1 MKYYLK
7 KCWPT
12 VTAASICMVVAY
24 GLQVCTSLVQIQIT
38 QGLLDGDLRAFTIRI
53 ILLLLTWLAVVLC
66 LIAETFFQ
74 GRAVRRMNN
83 ALRRDMA
90 AGLLHKTHQEYHKQE
105 SGEYLSQFTNDVN
118 QIEQMA
124 WTPFFTIMG
133 SAAQVVFGIV
143 ALASIHWLLLV
154 ISLVIALVMIF
165 VPRLFSKRL
174 GTVGTACAAS
184 QADSVSKIKDLLA
197 GYDVLRFFGKDER
210 FTSGVDAASDSME
223 QAKYKLTINKDGIGC
238 GLAYVSAVCQVAVV
252 ILLGVLILNDMIPL
266 ATFMGTGTICA
277 GVYNGLN
284 QVSKLA
290 VSFSASKPY
299 FDKIT
304 IHAGEAQLP
313 DFGLPTL
320 QEGITVKDVSFGY
333 DEKKPILVHMNA
345 EFKKGGKYALTGPSG
360 CGKSTLLKILLGWLP
375 GYQGKVLYDERDV
388 RDYTPEQLQQKMS
401 YIEQNVFLFNTT
413 IRENIT
419 LGEHFTDE
427 QMEKALRDSA
437 LAGDLANM
445 PKGLDTPVGE
455 EGNALSGGQKQRVA
469 IARALIHNR
478 SILLV
483 DEGTSAL
490 DQKNADIVEKSL
502 LSNPDL
508 TLILISHHLSD
519 ERKAQFDH
527 RLHRR
532 RRCESHP
539 PIAMPRTIRTEIQKR
554 FSDIDS
560 FRHVNNVSQQMYFD
574 VGKSDFFDRLL
585 GPEILFAPVRI
596 ITTATDTSYMG
607 QIRPEDRIAVTTCVE
622 RIGTKSLAL
631 LQRIVAD
638 DGTVRSQSRSV
649 MVAFDFEAQQSVPVP
664 DAWRRALEAE

>member
-1 MKYYLK
+1 MKMTRRNFLSTSAVAALA
-7 KCWPT
+7 CGASL
-12 VTAASICMVVAY
+12 TAHAAGS
-24 GLQVCTSLVQIQIT
+24 TDENSLNFIT
-38 QGLLDGDLRAFTIRI
+38 DIFKDSTQPGEIEEATAITAEKNAEWYEKLDFSDRREFANAERGWLDNAEGRI
-53 ILLLLTWLAVVLC
+53 I
-66 LIAETFFQ
+66 
-74 GRAVRRMNN
+74 
-83 ALRRDMA
+83 D
-90 AGLLHKTHQEYHKQE
+90 
-105 SGEYLSQFTNDVN
+105 GED
-118 QIEQMA
+118 
-124 WTPFFTIMG
+124 
-133 SAAQVVFGIV
+133 
-143 ALASIHWLLLV
+143 
-154 ISLVIALVMIF
+154 
-165 VPRLFSKRL
+165 
-174 GTVGTACAAS
+174 
-184 QADSVSKIKDLLA
+184 
-197 GYDVLRFFGKDER
+197 
-210 FTSGVDAASDSME
+210 
-223 QAKYKLTINKDGIGC
+223 
-238 GLAYVSAVCQVAVV
+238 
-252 ILLGVLILNDMIPL
+252 
-266 ATFMGTGTICA
+266 
-277 GVYNGLN
+277 NGLN

-527 RLHRR
+527 VYELTPA
-532 RRCESHP
+532 S
-539 PIAMPRTIRTEIQKR
+539 
-554 FSDIDS
+554 S
-560 FRHVNNVSQQMYFD
+560 
-574 VGKSDFFDRLL
+574 
-585 GPEILFAPVRI
+585 
-596 ITTATDTSYMG
+596 
-607 QIRPEDRIAVTTCVE
+607 
-622 RIGTKSLAL
+622 
-631 LQRIVAD
+631 IV
-638 DGTVRSQSRSV
+638 
-649 MVAFDFEAQQSVPVP
+649 
-664 DAWRRALEAE
+664 